1 MFVAIFL
8 SIAATECSYGAGS
21 EQGVVY
27 IAPHA
32 RGHVKKLLGKRFKL
46 IPMTA
51 KSTAE
56 FQFTDTT
63 RGVVLGGED
72 MNQPQIAQFVQ
83 TAYALGL
90 TIAVVDADAEEAEHL
105 RVLVGRAHPI
115 LLGEDT
121 TDETVTVPLVAIREE
136 GSSICCQILQRR
148 THILR
153 TADKKADRRTA
164 DWLRAAFQAWP
175 VAASAISPGDEE
187 DDLTQLANSIL
198 TDAVQTDDEG
208 AALQVVN
215 QAWAVRSFKQN
226 DDYYYVQ
233 QWVTLA
239 NPHREGAF
247 SHVYKDIT
255 NTSDAIMVPLL
266 YTAPLIARY
275 APVTTQNA
283 TTYTSGVEYALAGTA
298 GYNKANILS
307 VSGSMKISNSTST
320 TISPTQIEYSGSPAT
335 GIPAWKYTTEQKD
348 HYLDGDT
355 YSYTQNWIWG
365 VPFDAYAAG
374 QENLIYFTR
383 AKGERETV
391 WSSYWDGNE
400 FKHYELKTIADFSVG
415 TAVPL
420 PFNQTK
426 LAPPTVVGVS
436 ASSAK
441 PGDVITVTGTSLY
454 LIESAL
460 IGGNPV
466 PASNYE
472 VVESDTSLRIVIPAN
487 QPKGAGQKIVIK
499 TQEGLS
505 NDNITVSID

>member
-21 EQGVVY
+21 VQGVVY

-32 RGHVKKLLGKRFKL
+32 RGHVKKLIGKRFKL
-46 IPMTA
+46 IPITA
-51 KSTAE
+51 KSTADL
-56 FQFTDTT
+56 QFPDIA
-63 RGVVLGGED
+63 RGVVIGGED
-72 MNQPQIAQFVQ
+72 MNKPQIAQFVQ
-83 TAYALGL
+83 NAYALGL
-90 TIAVVDADAEEAEHL
+90 TVAMVDADAGEAEHL

-115 LLGEDT
+115 LLGDDT
-121 TDETVTVPLVAIREE
+121 TGGTVNVPLVAIREE
-136 GSSICCQILQRR
+136 GGSNCCQTLNRR

-153 TADKKADRRTA
+153 TAHKKADRRTA
-164 DWLRAAFQAWP
+164 DWLKATFQAWP
-175 VAASAISPGDEE
+175 VAAPAISPGNEE

-215 QAWAVRSFKQN
+215 QTWAVRSFTQN

-239 NPHREGAF
+239 NPHREKAS

-255 NTSDAIMVPLL
+255 KTSNFLVDPSIF
-266 YTAPLIARY
+266 TTPLIVRY

-298 GYNKANILS
+298 GYNKADILS

-320 TISPTQIEYSGSPAT
+320 TISPTQIEYSGSPAS
-335 GIPAWKYTTEQKD
+335 GLPIWKYTTEQKD
-348 HYLDGDT
+348 KYLDGDT
-355 YSYTQNWIWG
+355 YSYTQNWIWA

-374 QENLIYFTR
+374 AENLIYGTLV
-383 AKGERETV
+383 KGERETV
-391 WSSYWDGNE
+391 WSYWYDGNE
-400 FKHYELKTIADFSVG
+400 FKKYDLKTIGDFSLI

-420 PFNQTK
+420 PFNQTQ
-426 LAPPTVVGVS
+426 LAPPTVASVS
-436 ASSAK
+436 SPSAK
-441 PGDVITVTGTSLY
+441 PGDVITVTGTNLY
-454 LIESAL
+454 LIEGVI

-466 PASNYE
+466 SPSNYE
-472 VVESDTSLRIVIPAN
+472 VVESNTTLRIVIPAN
-487 QPKGAGQKIVIK
+487 QPSGQNQSIVID
-499 TQEGLS
+499 TQEGFS
-505 NDNITVSID
+505 NANIALSID